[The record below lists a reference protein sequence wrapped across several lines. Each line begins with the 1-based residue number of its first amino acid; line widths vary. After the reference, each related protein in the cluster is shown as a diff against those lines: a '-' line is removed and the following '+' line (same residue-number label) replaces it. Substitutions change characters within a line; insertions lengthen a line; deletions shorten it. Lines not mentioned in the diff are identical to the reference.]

1 MNAPVRA
8 TVAFQELIGSVRQHW
23 ANQLYPALHERYR
36 EIDRGGTPAM
46 TEQAIAQVAET
57 PLYQWFAFIERHYQR
72 MKYSDPRWGLA
83 ASFESQPNWVSERL
97 GAAESSPYLELNTDL
112 DIPNYYREID
122 IHQHPGNLIGADYDG
137 LMYRASATSIHPNTR
152 RFEAHERFADTVLAH
167 RRFRSVLNMGCG
179 FGKCTL
185 PIAARLPEARVIG
198 IDLSAPCLR
207 LAAATLADTTL
218 TNTRFAQRDALRSGY
233 ADGSFD
239 LVTSTQL
246 LHELPVEDIQ
256 RVLRESFRL
265 LEPGGEVMH
274 LDFRPRGRW
283 MEFLLDGHA
292 VRNNEGFMPA
302 FNRVDMHEALREAGF
317 VDIAIE
323 PFAETE
329 GATRADW
336 PYWRF
341 PWTLFRAVKPL

>member
-1 MNAPVRA
+1 MNTPPRA
-8 TVAFQELIGSVRQHW
+8 TVAFQELIGSFRQHW
-23 ANQLYPALHERYR
+23 ANQLYPALHQRYR
-36 EIDRGGTPAM
+36 EIDRGTSPAM
-46 TEQAIAQVAET
+46 ADQAITQVSQT

-83 ASFESQPNWVSERL
+83 ARFEAAPEWVRERL
-97 GAAESSPYLELNTDL
+97 AAADDSAYLELNPDL
-112 DIPNYYREID
+112 DIPDYYFDVD
-122 IHQHPGNLIGADYDG
+122 IHQHPGNLVGAEYDG
-137 LMYRASATSIHPNTR
+137 LMYQASATSIHPNTQ
-152 RFEAHERFADTVLAH
+152 RFEAHERFGDRVLS
-167 RRFRSVLNMGCG
+167 RRTFRSVLNMGCG
-179 FGKCTL
+179 FGKCTF
-185 PIAARLPEARVIG
+185 PIAARLPQARVTG
-198 IDLSAPCLR
+198 IDVSAPCLR
-207 LAAATLADTTL
+207 LAAATLAETGL
-218 TNTRFAQRDALRSGY
+218 TNVRFAQRDALRSGY
-233 ADGSFD
+233 GSASFD

-246 LHELPVEDIQ
+246 LHELPVDDIHA
-256 RVLRESFRL
+256 VLRESFRL

-302 FNRVDMHEALREAGF
+302 FNRVDMHAALRDAGF
-317 VDIAIE
+317 TDIAIE

-341 PWTLFRAVKPL
+341 PWMLFRAVKPL